1 MTAQERTQHR
11 MNIAKR
17 RVLENAAYREGVYP
31 TRVFPVLFPV
41 HEIEVRAT
49 TRTGRDY
56 ALIDKFLERSIADG
70 RITTIPHLAEFLC
83 LDPVL
88 VDRAVRVLRRIGHL
102 DLHGDQLVLTDLA
115 RESLKANTC
124 YEIRHEDRRKIY
136 FDGYTSQPMHRRY
149 YQSSSPFL
157 TPAEALALLNM
168 RFSRLSSF
176 RPFRR
181 EALTA
186 LARNPDREKF
196 NLPISVENPQEV
208 QPECVFLPLYLV
220 RAVVRGGH
228 ERYLAYSET
237 NGSELDEELSALC
250 TELPEIDFTLQNE
263 RRPVSEQRAVVEG
276 WLTRNAPARRVPF
289 QHPDGSWQADFEAED
304 FQPDGSRSVRD
315 VGAFIDLGAVV
326 VRVWCQDHK
335 VRRRAVLER
344 TKSLL
349 GLFRYR
355 PQDRTDRLRM
365 IGDQLEF
372 PGLDESRLR
381 ALAVEA
387 GQNDLVEQLD
397 RLVERPEQSI

>member
-1 MTAQERTQHR
+1 MQHR

-17 RVLENAAYREGVYP
+17 RALENAAYREGVYP

-56 ALIDKFLERSIADG
+56 ALIDKFLERSIAEG
-70 RITTIPHLAEFLC
+70 GITTIPHLAEFLR

-102 DLHGDQLVLTDLA
+102 DPHGDQLVLTDLA
-115 RESLKANTC
+115 RESLQANTC
-124 YEIRHEDRRKIY
+124 YEIRREDRRKIY

-157 TPAEALALLNM
+157 APAEALALLGK

-181 EALTA
+181 DALTA

-196 NLPISVENPQEV
+196 NLPIAVENPQEV

-220 RAVVRGGH
+220 RTVVRGGH

-250 TELPEIDFTLQNE
+250 TNLPDIGFALQNE
-263 RRPVSEQRAVVEG
+263 TPPVSQQEQSVRG
-276 WLTRNAPARRVPF
+276 WLERYALAGREFF
-289 QHPDGSWQADFEAED
+289 QHPDGSWQADLAPED
-304 FQPDGSRSVRD
+304 FEPATQRGIRD
-315 VGAFIDLGAVV
+315 VGSFVDLGTVV
-326 VRVWCQDHK
+326 VRVWCQDHE
-335 VRRRAVLER
+335 VRRRALLAR
-344 TKSLL
+344 AKSLL
-349 GLFRYR
+349 GVFRYR
-355 PQDRTDRLRM
+355 PQDRADLLRM
-365 IGDQLEF
+365 AGDQLEF
-372 PGLDESRLR
+372 PDLDDGRLR
-381 ALAVEA
+381 ALATEA
-387 GQNDLVEQLD
+387 GENALIKQLD
-397 RLVERPEQSI
+397 QLDSELKQGT

>member
-1 MTAQERTQHR
+1 

-17 RVLENAAYREGVYP
+17 RALEKAAYREGVYP

-49 TRTGRDY
+49 IRTGRDY
-56 ALIDKFLERSIADG
+56 ALIDKFLERSIAEG
-70 RITTIPHLAEFLC
+70 GITTIPHLAEFLR

-102 DLHGDQLVLTDLA
+102 DPHGDQLVLTDLA

-157 TPAEALALLNM
+157 APAEATALRDM
-168 RFSRLSSF
+168 RFTQLSSF

-196 NLPISVENPQEV
+196 NLPMAVENPQEV

-220 RAVVRGGH
+220 RAVTRGGH

-250 TELPEIDFTLQNE
+250 TELPEIDSTLQNE
-263 RRPVSEQRAVVEG
+263 RRPVSEQRALVES
-276 WLTRNAPARRVPF
+276 WLARKAPAGRVPF
-289 QHPDGSWQADFEAED
+289 QHPDGSWQADFEAGD
-304 FQPDGSRSVRD
+304 FQPDGSRRVGD
-315 VGAFIDLGAVV
+315 VGSFVDLGDVV
-326 VRVWCQDHK
+326 VRVWCQDHA

-344 TKSLL
+344 AKSLL
-349 GLFRYR
+349 GNFRYR
-355 PQDRTDRLRM
+355 SQNRADRLRL

-381 ALAVEA
+381 ALAVED
-387 GQNDLVEQLD
+387 GQHDLVQQLERLLDHPD
-397 RLVERPEQSI
+397 R